1 MSTRN
6 SSSTWSREENKQF
19 EKALAKYDKDTAD
32 RWHNVA
38 KLVGGKSVE
47 EVKRHFDILMEDVRR
62 IDSDQVPLPV
72 YKSSGR

>member
-1 MSTRN
+1 MSTTN

-19 EKALAKYDKDTAD
+19 EKALAKYDKDTVD

-47 EVKRHFDILMEDVRR
+47 EVKRHFDILMEDLRR
-62 IDSDQVPLPV
+62 IDSDQV
-72 YKSSGR
+72 